1 MPTQIAIKNHISCA
15 HCCELPVDS
24 VKLVPC
30 GHVYCKKCKEGYETL
45 CEECKR
51 SGDPMPDKQHD
62 QTVAKL
68 NYMQMILV
76 SVKEDTEVLGKL

>member
-1 MPTQIAIKNHISCA
+1 MA
-15 HCCELPVDS
+15 D
-24 VKLVPC
+24 
-30 GHVYCKKCKEGYETL
+30 
-45 CEECKR
+45 R
-51 SGDPMPDKQHD
+51 QHD